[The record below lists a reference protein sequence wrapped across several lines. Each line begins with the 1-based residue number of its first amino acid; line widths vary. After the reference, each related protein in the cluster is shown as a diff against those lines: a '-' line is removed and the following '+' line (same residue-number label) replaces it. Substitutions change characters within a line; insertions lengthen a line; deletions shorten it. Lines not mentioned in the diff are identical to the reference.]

1 MDQNQINQKFK
12 RVSDEVEKMASQFEQ
27 DTKSKVASI
36 RDEAAKKFSSV
47 IGSK

>member
-12 RVSDEVEKMASQFEQ
+12 RVSDEVETMASQLEQ
-27 DTKSKVASI
+27 DTKSKVSNV
-36 RDEAAKKFSSV
+36 RDEAARKFSGV